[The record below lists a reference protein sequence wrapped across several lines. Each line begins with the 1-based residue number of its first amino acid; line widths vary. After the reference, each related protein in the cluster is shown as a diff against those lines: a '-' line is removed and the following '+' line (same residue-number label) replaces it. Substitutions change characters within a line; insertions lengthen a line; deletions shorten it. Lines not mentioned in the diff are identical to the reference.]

1 MDYEFIKQADGRLQA
16 RLAMGHEAFGHWLNE
31 QIATDLPLLEQ
42 VLRDIDR
49 VQQGE
54 VEVISLHSGGYT
66 LQLGD
71 EEAEISANVV
81 QLEFADELEPDMAY
95 YDEEQMSGCGLD
107 DLRHL
112 LLAWRAFVREESG
125 SESRSH

>member
-66 LQLGD
+66 PQLGD
-71 EEAEISANVV
+71 EEAEISATV

-95 YDEEQMSGCGLD
+95 YDEE
-107 DLRHL
+107 
-112 LLAWRAFVREESG
+112 
-125 SESRSH
+125 

>member
-1 MDYEFIKQADGRLQA
+1 MQLPSLEWVNQDSAYLRQLRGGFT
-16 RLAMGHEAFGHWLNE
+16 WL
-31 QIATDLPLLEQ
+31 
-42 VLRDIDR
+42 R
-49 VQQGE
+49 
-54 VEVISLHSGGYT
+54 
-66 LQLGD
+66 
-71 EEAEISANVV
+71 
-81 QLEFADELEPDMAY
+81 FADELEPDMAY

>member
-1 MDYEFIKQADGRLQA
+1 MDYEFIKRADGVLQVK
-16 RLAMGHEAFGHWLNE
+16 LAMGHEAFGHWLNE
-31 QIATDLPLLEQ
+31 EVATNLVTIEQLLQ
-42 VLRDIDR
+42 DIER

-54 VEVISLHSGGYT
+54 LELITLHSGGYT

-71 EEAEISANVV
+71 DEAEISANVV
-81 QLEFADELEPDMAY
+81 QFDFADELEPDMAY

-112 LLAWRAFVREESG
+112 LLAWREFVVAESNG
-125 SESRSH
+125 